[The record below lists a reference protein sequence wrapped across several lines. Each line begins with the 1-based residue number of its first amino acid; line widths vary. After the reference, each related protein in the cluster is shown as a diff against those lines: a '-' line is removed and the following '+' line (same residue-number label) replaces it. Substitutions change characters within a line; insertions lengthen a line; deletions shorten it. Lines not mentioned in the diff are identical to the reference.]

1 MTAMRVLFL
10 GDLVG
15 NCGRDAVLQSVPKL
29 RRELSLDY
37 VVVNGENVSGGRG
50 ILPAVAD
57 EIFLCGVDIIS
68 GGNHSFQHREVYA
81 YLDATPA
88 ILRPINYPSGAP
100 GHGIATTG
108 ELTVVNIIGRTFMGA
123 EYDDPFRAADA
134 ALKTVPEGQFVLVD
148 FHAEATSEKQAMG
161 WYLDGRVTAVVGTH
175 THVPTADQRLLP
187 RGTAFCTDAGMCGAV
202 DSIIGDDVEAV
213 LSRFLSQ
220 MPTRLP
226 AAKGVGKINGLL
238 IEADRESKRAIS
250 IERCDRVIG

>member
-1 MTAMRVLFL
+1 MRLLFL

-15 NCGRDAVLQSVPKL
+15 NAGRDAVIASVPRL
-29 RRELSLDY
+29 RRELALDY

-50 ILPAVAD
+50 ILPQVAD
-57 EIFLCGVDIIS
+57 DLFMAGVDIIS
-68 GGNHSFQHREVYA
+68 GGNHTFQHRDIYP

-88 ILRPINYPSGAP
+88 ILRPINYPPGAP
-100 GHGIATTG
+100 GHGVASCG
-108 ELTVVNIIGRTFMGA
+108 DLTVINIIGRTFMGSD
-123 EYDDPFRAADA
+123 YDDPFRAADA
-134 ALKTVPEGQFVLVD
+134 ALSRVKEGQFVLVD

-187 RGTAFCTDAGMCGAV
+187 RGTAFCTDAGMCGAR

-213 LSRFLSQ
+213 LQRFLTQ

-226 AAKGVGKINGLL
+226 AAKGQGMINGVVV
-238 IEADRESKRAIS
+238 EADDVTRQAIS
-250 IERCDRVIG
+250 IVRCDRIIS